1 MLLFERE
8 RDADEGVAVAA
19 AEWCDVTAVELQPPA
34 AFQLRLR
41 GGGAGGAGG
50 GGGGGGDGGDGSGGG
65 GGAGGGG
72 RSLALCADSEGDCR
86 EWVRTVLSL
95 ASRRSLLAL
104 QRADRELGPEA
115 DEAHE
120 LLRDWELVDV
130 AR

>member
-41 GGGAGGAGG
+41 GGGAAVRAGG
-50 GGGGGGDGGDGSGGG
+50 RRRRRRRRGGGGG

>member
-8 RDADEGVAVAA
+8 RDADEGVAVAS

-41 GGGAGGAGG
+41 GGGGGAG
-50 GGGGGGDGGDGSGGG
+50 
-65 GGAGGGG
+65 GGGG

>member
-1 MLLFERE
+1 M
-8 RDADEGVAVAA
+8 
-19 AEWCDVTAVELQPPA
+19 
-34 AFQLRLR
+34 
-41 GGGAGGAGG
+41 GANP
-50 GGGGGGDGGDGSGGG
+50 
-65 GGAGGGG
+65 
-72 RSLALCADSEGDCR
+72 CQQC
-86 EWVRTVLSL
+86 TL